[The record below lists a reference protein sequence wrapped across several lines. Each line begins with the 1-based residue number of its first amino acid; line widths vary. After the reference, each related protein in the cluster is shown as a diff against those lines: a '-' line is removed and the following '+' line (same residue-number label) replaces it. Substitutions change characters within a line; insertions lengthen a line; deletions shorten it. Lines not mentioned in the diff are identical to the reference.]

1 MVKHLFRHL
10 WVLCLGGLLLIAAR
24 GVASPLAA
32 CNSSFTICAI
42 PENQLL
48 QLAFAAISGDVAVL
62 EPDHTTVSD
71 VFRIFNNVF
80 DTGGGTG
87 IGNLVFMYSSD
98 ESSLPDPSSYSANV
112 KFIQEDPSGFTH
124 YLGNGTDYVLGAP
137 EPATFGLLGLGII
150 AMAIRK
156 RLTP

>member
-1 MVKHLFRHL
+1 
-10 WVLCLGGLLLIAAR
+10 
-24 GVASPLAA
+24 
-32 CNSSFTICAI
+32 
-42 PENQLL
+42 
-48 QLAFAAISGDVAVL
+48 
-62 EPDHTTVSD
+62 
-71 VFRIFNNVF
+71 VF